1 MTSPQEIH
9 PLPKKDDVSDL
20 DLEKTA
26 PTHIVPET
34 KKNDAPDGGIQ
45 AWSVVL
51 GSWCVLFC
59 SFGWINSKDSPIA
72 VGKIRHTDLLLSDY
86 RYRCLSELL

>member
-1 MTSPQEIH
+1 MTSLQEIH
-9 PLPKKDDVSDL
+9 PPPKKDDMSDL

-26 PTHIVPET
+26 PTHRVPET
-34 KKNDAPDGGIQ
+34 KKNDAPDGGMQ

-59 SFGWINSKDSPIA
+59 SFGWINSTETPIA
-72 VGKIRHTDLLLSDY
+72 VRKI
-86 RYRCLSELL
+86 